1 MTFNTTMKILKSGCL
16 ILALIFLI
24 TGCGNIKNIL
34 SDAKEQVFSSFGE
47 TSGKKYRGPHD
58 YAVDVFNE
66 VLEFVKAKDSQGIF
80 DLFCEY
86 DRNNVELM
94 PDIEKLVDFM
104 DGEIVEMRQVG
115 ASSDYGTVKDGVTV
129 SAGYSASTFVTT
141 ETGLVYWFRVGVV
154 TSADDETKLGL
165 DWIYILDC
173 HTWDEYIHECSA
185 WNERLKN
192 GAKEPEPERPNNLEV
207 GVNYF

>member
-1 MTFNTTMKILKSGCL
+1 MTFLT
-16 ILALIFLI
+16 
-24 TGCGNIKNIL
+24 TGCGSIKERIKGVV
-34 SDAKEQVFSSFGE
+34 SDVKEQAVGAAQE
-47 TSGKKYRGPHD
+47 TIGKKYYGPHD

-66 VLEFVKAKDSQGIF
+66 VLELVKAKNSQAIF

-86 DRNNVELM
+86 DRENEELM

-115 ASSDYGTVKDGVTV
+115 ASSDYSTVKDGVTEI
-129 SAGYSASTFVTT
+129 AAYSASTFVTT
-141 ETGLVYWFRVGVV
+141 ENGTLYWFRVGVV
-154 TSADDETKLGL
+154 TSANDETKLGL

-173 HTWDEYIHECSA
+173 DTKTAYRDEWRDWYDNKRTE
-185 WNERLKN
+185 L
-192 GAKEPEPERPNNLEV
+192 PEPQKPIFEV

>member
-1 MTFNTTMKILKSGCL
+1 MRTIMKILKFGCL
-16 ILALIFLI
+16 ILAVIFLI

-34 SDAKEQVFSSFGE
+34 SDVKEQVFNTSEE

-66 VLEFVKAKDSQGIF
+66 VLEFVKAKDSQAIF

-86 DRNNVELM
+86 DRENEELM
-94 PDIEKLVDFM
+94 PDIEKLVNFM

-115 ASSDYGTVKDGVTV
+115 ASSDHGIVQDGVTV
-129 SAGYSASTFVTT
+129 SASYSASTFVTT
-141 ETGLVYWFRVGVV
+141 ETGSVYWFRVGVV
-154 TSADDETKLGL
+154 TSANDETKLGL

-173 HTWDEYIHECSA
+173 HAKTAYTTEWGN
-185 WNERLKN
+185 WNERRIN
-192 GAKEPEPERPNNLEV
+192 GAKEPEPVRPDNIEV